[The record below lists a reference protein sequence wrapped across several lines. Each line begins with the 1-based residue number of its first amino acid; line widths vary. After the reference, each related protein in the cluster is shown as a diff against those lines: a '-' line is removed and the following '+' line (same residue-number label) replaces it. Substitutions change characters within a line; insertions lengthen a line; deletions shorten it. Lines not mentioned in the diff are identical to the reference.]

1 MNKKITLTLENFE
14 GISESQGNQL
24 VGGFSQSFSGQE
36 AAFSA
41 STTNNCS
48 GGNCVSGCGT
58 NSGCNTVAGCGGG
71 TQ

>member
-1 MNKKITLTLENFE
+1 MKKVTITLESFE

-41 STTNNCS
+41 STNNCQ
-48 GGNCVSGCGT
+48 GGNCAANCGV
-58 NSGCNTVAGCGGG
+58 NVGCNTVAGCGV
-71 TQ
+71 Q